1 MPASRWVPR
10 WLRKDL
16 DFRSDEKQSVHLG
29 GKAPLM
35 LWRRERMEA
44 K

>member
-1 MPASRWVPR
+1 MPADHRVRR
-10 WLRKDL
+10 WLREHL

-29 GKAPLM
+29 DKAPLM